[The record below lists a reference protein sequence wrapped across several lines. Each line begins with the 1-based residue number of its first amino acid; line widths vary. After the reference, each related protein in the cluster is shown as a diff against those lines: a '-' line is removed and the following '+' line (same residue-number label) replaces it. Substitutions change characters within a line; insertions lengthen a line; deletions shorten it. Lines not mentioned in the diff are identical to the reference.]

1 MSDIILVTGAS
12 GHLGRA
18 IINHLLDSQGVAP
31 SRIIAGSRD
40 TSKLADLAAKGVT
53 VRTVDFDD
61 ADLSKAFAGADTVM
75 LVSTDALDGAGT
87 RLRQH
92 KAAIAA
98 AKQAG
103 AKRIGY
109 ASLPNAD
116 TSKVSFAPD
125 HLGSEEAIKA
135 TGVTYLIFRN
145 NWYSENLFMSLP
157 QAVKSGQ
164 WYTSAADGRTA
175 FVARDDIAAA
185 IAGALANPPA
195 SSVTY
200 TLTGAEAFTNDEVA
214 ALASGNHRQADSG
227 RPSDRRATGGR
238 HEGGRRAGCLHPHF
252 RVLRHRS
259 AHRRPGDS
267 DRRCREALRPQAAA
281 AGRIPDREQG
291 GACRLSLRRWAAA
304 QAAARLHTATCV
316 PISTTRPVGI
326 WKYSVASDAVRAS
339 PM

>member
-195 SSVTY
+195 SSITY

-214 ALASGNHRQADSG
+214 ALASGIIGKPIQVIHLTDEQLAGGMKAAGVPDAYIPTFVSFDTAARTGGLATVTGDVGKLSG
-227 RPSDRRATGGR
+227 RKPQPLAAFLT
-238 HEGGRRAGCLHPHF
+238 ENKAALAG
-252 RVLRHRS
+252 
-259 AHRRPGDS
+259 
-267 DRRCREALRPQAAA
+267 
-281 AGRIPDREQG
+281 
-291 GACRLSLRRWAAA
+291 
-304 QAAARLHTATCV
+304 
-316 PISTTRPVGI
+316 
-326 WKYSVASDAVRAS
+326 
-339 PM
+339 

>member
-125 HLGSEEAIKA
+125 HLGSEQAIKA

-214 ALASGNHRQADSG
+214 ALASGIIGKPIQVVHLTDEQLAGGMKAAGVPDAYIPTFVSFDTAARTGGLATVTGDVGKLSG
-227 RPSDRRATGGR
+227 RKPQPLAAFLT
-238 HEGGRRAGCLHPHF
+238 ENKAALAG
-252 RVLRHRS
+252 
-259 AHRRPGDS
+259 
-267 DRRCREALRPQAAA
+267 
-281 AGRIPDREQG
+281 
-291 GACRLSLRRWAAA
+291 
-304 QAAARLHTATCV
+304 
-316 PISTTRPVGI
+316 
-326 WKYSVASDAVRAS
+326 
-339 PM
+339 